1 MVQFGG
7 TMNKTTNGNGNGGVH
22 LDGTHIREMAQRK
35 PPSRS
40 DASATVI
47 NESRVLFHSTEGVEV
62 HGRLV
67 DFNRQSVAFEL
78 FGESVVLRS
87 SEVLTEF
94 QIQIQGQKIYYGQAV
109 ITALLDN
116 ASKIVCEV
124 ELDESQWISTPDFL
138 SAMTQPDGVA
148 TAFKQF
154 ELEWQKLYIVSPDF
168 KVIVADIEMFLHD
181 LKIWLDRVEANLA
194 TLPAVK
200 RGLVERQLALEI
212 GKLTSPWLTTMFEK
226 FEAVLRRVEPGS
238 QPAHSVFARRIL
250 HPFLM
255 GSPFLHRAFYK
266 PLGYAGDYEM
276 VNMLSRDPF
285 EGKSLFAKIVNLWFW
300 EQSPAEAHRNRLTYL
315 AKQIEAEAYRLVR
328 HGRRVRVF
336 NFACGPALE
345 IQNFLKKSP
354 MAGHVDFLL
363 ADFNSETLE
372 HTKRLMEE
380 IKDRRGLRT
389 AFYFAKKS
397 VHQLLKDSGH
407 LLLSGNDGEPLYDF
421 VYCAGLFDY
430 LSDRTCLEMM
440 NAFYNF
446 VAPGGLLVSTNVA
459 ASNPRIP
466 TMDHVMAWHLIH
478 RTVPQF
484 AELRPGGSS
493 PEDCTVKG
501 DATGVNLFLEVRKPE
516 HG

>member
-1 MVQFGG
+1 
-7 TMNKTTNGNGNGGVH
+7 MNKTINGNGHGGGH
-22 LDGTHIREMAQRK
+22 LDSAHVREIAPRK
-35 PPSRS
+35 TASRS
-40 DASATVI
+40 GAGATVI
-47 NESRVLFHSTEGVEV
+47 NESRVIFRATEGAEV

-67 DFNRQSVAFEL
+67 NFSRQSAAFEL

-87 SEVLTEF
+87 SETLTEF

-124 ELDESQWISTPDFL
+124 DLDENLWTPAPEFL
-138 SAMTQPDGVA
+138 STMTQPDGVA
-148 TAFKQF
+148 KAFNQF
-154 ELEWQKLYIVSPDF
+154 EREWQKLYIVSPDF
-168 KVIVADIEMFLHD
+168 KVIVADLEIFLHD
-181 LKIWLDRVEANLA
+181 LKIWLDRVESNLA

-200 RGLVERQLALEI
+200 RGLVERQLAQEI
-212 GKLTSPWLTTMFEK
+212 GKITSPRLTTMFEK
-226 FEAVLRRVEPGS
+226 FEAVLNRVEPGS
-238 QPAHSVFARRIL
+238 HPAHSVFARRIL
-250 HPFLM
+250 HPLLM
-255 GSPFLHRAFYK
+255 GSPFLHRTFYK

-300 EQSPAEAHRNRLTYL
+300 EQPPAEAHRNRLIYL
-315 AKQIEAEAYRLVR
+315 ANQIEVEAHRLAR
-328 HGRRVRVF
+328 FGRRVRVF

-354 MAGHVDFLL
+354 MAGRVDFLL
-363 ADFNSETLE
+363 ADFNGETLE
-372 HTKRLMEE
+372 HTKRIMEE
-380 IKDRRGLRT
+380 IKERRGLGT
-389 AFYFAKKS
+389 AFQFAKKS

-407 LLLSGNDGEPLYDF
+407 LLLSGNDGKPLYDF

-430 LSDRTCLEMM
+430 LSDRTCLELM
-440 NAFYNF
+440 NAFYSF

-459 ASNPRIP
+459 TSNPRIP
-466 TMDHVMAWHLIH
+466 TMDHVMAWHLIY
-478 RTVPQF
+478 RNVPQF
-484 AELRPGGSS
+484 ADLRPGGSS
-493 PEDCTVKG
+493 PEDCVVKA